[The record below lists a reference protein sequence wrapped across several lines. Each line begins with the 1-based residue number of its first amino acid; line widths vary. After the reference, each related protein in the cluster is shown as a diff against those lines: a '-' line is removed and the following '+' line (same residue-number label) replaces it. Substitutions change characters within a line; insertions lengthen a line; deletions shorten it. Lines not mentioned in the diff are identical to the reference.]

1 MVLGRP
7 VSRRRAIHSPCDS
20 KPVGQVT
27 EWVRRLLHAAFELR
41 LQAPVRW
48 ADLPGWFYQGK
59 ITVSLSV
66 SRPQLSARVE
76 QPARFSFPVLQLAT
90 SVTKVGV

>member
-1 MVLGRP
+1 MLGRP
-7 VSRRRAIHSPCDS
+7 EGGRRAIHSPCDS

-59 ITVSLSV
+59 ITVKLV
-66 SRPQLSARVE
+66 RVAAETSARVE
-76 QPARFSFPVLQLAT
+76 QEEVM
-90 SVTKVGV
+90 K

>member
-1 MVLGRP
+1 MGLGRP

-27 EWVRRLLHAAFELR
+27 EWVRRLLHWHAAFELR

-48 ADLPGWFYQGK
+48 ADLPGWFYHGK
-59 ITVSLSV
+59 TTGGFPRV
-66 SRPQLSARVE
+66 ACGFTRVE
-76 QPARFSFPVLQLAT
+76 QEDL
-90 SVTKVGV
+90 